1 MQKIRNFIHRLR
13 NRSEEERRHL
23 LHIFTF
29 VFAIIIVVLWIFSL
43 SKSLTTEETK
53 IKVKNDL
60 EPFSILKDNLVESY
74 ESATQS
80 KTNNSVNQ

>member
-1 MQKIRNFIHRLR
+1 MQKLRNFIHRLR

-29 VFAIIIVVLWIFSL
+29 IFGIIVVVLWILSL

-80 KTNNSVNQ
+80 KTNNSVNE